1 MHNTED
7 EGSMHH
13 ILAVVNNIYDYEK
26 LGSHTEGTLESNF
39 IVQNIYKTR
48 VWWRGS
54 AQEFMY
60 FNYENTEQF
69 LMTCG
74 TRNVFHM
81 LCG

>member
-1 MHNTED
+1 VHNTED

-48 VWWRGS
+48 V
-54 AQEFMY
+54 
-60 FNYENTEQF
+60 
-69 LMTCG
+69 
-74 TRNVFHM
+74 
-81 LCG
+81 